1 MSVKAKGPNI
11 LLIDDE
17 ELTLELIKHMLAE
30 INVGE
35 VLMSGN
41 GARALKVLQKDP
53 AHYDLVISDWEMPG
67 MNGLDFLRAFRQF
80 NKNTPVLMVTGN
92 TQREF
97 VMEAIKAG
105 VNDFL
110 GKPFTAR
117 DLLAKVKKLTSA
129 TPPVPSV
136 AGESKPDQAQQSS
149 TG

>member
-1 MSVKAKGPNI
+1 MSVRAKGPNI

-30 INVGE
+30 IDVGE

-41 GARALKVLQKDP
+41 GARALKVLQKNP
-53 AHYDLVISDWEMPG
+53 GYYDLVISDWEMPG

-80 NKNTPVLMVTGN
+80 NKATPVLMVTGN

-117 DLLAKVKKLTSA
+117 DLLAKVKKLVTAAAAASGEDSA
-129 TPPVPSV
+129 DPDSQ
-136 AGESKPDQAQQSS
+136 SK

>member
-1 MSVKAKGPNI
+1 MSVKAKEPNI

-35 VLMSGN
+35 VLMSSN
-41 GARALKVLQKDP
+41 GARALKVLQKTP
-53 AHYDLVISDWEMPG
+53 GHYDLVISDWEMPG

-80 NKNTPVLMVTGN
+80 DKQTPVLMVTGN

-117 DLLAKVKKLTSA
+117 DLLGKVRKL
-129 TPPVPSV
+129 VLSV
-136 AGESKPDQAQQSS
+136 ENKAVDSDDPDAQPKAS
-149 TG
+149 

>member
-1 MSVKAKGPNI
+1 MTVKAKEPNI

-35 VLMSGN
+35 VLMSSN
-41 GARALKVLQKDP
+41 GSRALKVLQKNP
-53 AHYDLVISDWEMPG
+53 GRFDLILSDWEMPG
-67 MNGLDFLRAFRQF
+67 MNGLDFLCAFRQF
-80 NKNTPVLMVTGN
+80 DKKTPVLMVTGN

-117 DLLAKVKKLTSA
+117 DLLTKVKKLLST
-129 TPPVPSV
+129 VGDN
-136 AGESKPDQAQQSS
+136 GESSDPTAK

>member
-35 VLMSGN
+35 VLMSGSS
-41 GARALKVLQKDP
+41 ARALKVLQKDP
-53 AHYDLVISDWEMPG
+53 AHYDLVISDWEMPE

-129 TPPVPSV
+129 ASPVSSV
-136 AGESKPDQAQQSS
+136 AGDSKPDQAQQSS

>member
-136 AGESKPDQAQQSS
+136 ADDSKPDQAQQSS